1 VGAAG
6 VRRDLRGRRVL
17 AIFLG
22 LHALAHLVGTELLG
36 SAAGGESVELLG
48 GAITA
53 DSPTTL
59 RLLGI
64 GWILLAVAFL
74 VTAALTWMDRSRW
87 PDVLGAVATV
97 SLVFSVLLLW
107 ASTAGVVINAVL
119 IAVALRAPT
128 SSGSAGR

>member
-1 VGAAG
+1 VQAAG
-6 VRRDLRGRRVL
+6 AWRDLRGRRVL

-22 LHALAHLVGTELLG
+22 LHGLAHLVGTELLG
-36 SAAGGESVELLG
+36 SAADGESAELLG

-74 VTAALTWMDRSRW
+74 VTAGLTWLDRPRW
-87 PDVLGAVATV
+87 PDLLGAVATV
-97 SLVFSVLLLW
+97 SLVFSLLLLW

-119 IAVALRAPT
+119 IAVALRAPR
-128 SSGSAGR
+128 AGPPG